1 MAVSPPPAPSSID
14 LSGLPPRVVE
24 AAARV
29 LALCREELRSE
40 PRPEAPEAVEL
51 RVREATNEFARDVMG
66 AVIENRDDGRF
77 PDRAGRAE
85 LVPGLRLELLL
96 FSRPLDSMH
105 ISHRSRASVA
115 EGRSL
120 FQQHSVVR

>member
-40 PRPEAPEAVEL
+40 PRPEALSFLKTYSAA
-51 RVREATNEFARDVMG
+51 RVGPRRTTRATVSVVGPGGKIATVASTDMHKLNVG
-66 AVIENRDDGRF
+66 AVFFFSTVSAQRKRAARF
-77 PDRAGRAE
+77 
-85 LVPGLRLELLL
+85 
-96 FSRPLDSMH
+96 
-105 ISHRSRASVA
+105 
-115 EGRSL
+115 
-120 FQQHSVVR
+120 